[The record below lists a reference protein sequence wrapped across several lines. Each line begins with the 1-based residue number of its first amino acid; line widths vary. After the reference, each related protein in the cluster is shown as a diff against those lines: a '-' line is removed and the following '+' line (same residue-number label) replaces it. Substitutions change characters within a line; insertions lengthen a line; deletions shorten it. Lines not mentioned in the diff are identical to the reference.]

1 MEFLS
6 TEFKGCFA
14 FIWTTKEKLLVNIAA
29 KKAARVLTQ
38 TPQTLTYS
46 KQLSI
51 YLLICSPI
59 FNQVA
64 AWLIQAVQITMAAGA
79 NI

>member
-1 MEFLS
+1 MSGISEYKIQRLF
-6 TEFKGCFA
+6 CFYLNN
-14 FIWTTKEKLLVNIAA
+14 EGKLLVNIAA
-29 KKAARVLTQ
+29 KKAARALTQ

-51 YLLICSPI
+51 YSVVCSPI

-64 AWLIQAVQITMAAGA
+64 A
-79 NI
+79 